1 MVEVVLPHV
10 PYVGLT
16 FTIPR
21 MLRRAF
27 LFDRSLYGDLCR
39 AAYQATKTFL
49 EAHFPNL
56 EKPVPAMVV
65 VPQSWGSLLNCHS
78 HCHACSTLGVFT
90 RDGVFHAVPDDIE
103 FTPLESLFREE
114 VFKFLLKK
122 DKVTPERVEMLRS
135 WKRSGFHVDASRRV
149 RADDRRALASLL
161 EYMERAPVALS
172 RLKYQSD
179 GRVLYT
185 GNFNPNL
192 GRDYQLLTG
201 VEFLAMLVPHI
212 SLRYEARIHSYGG
225 ASTKI
230 RKALGWIPSDEE
242 GTESEAPEDVV
253 VVEEEES
260 EFIRLRR
267 KNWARLIARV
277 YLESP
282 EICGGCGKEMKIL
295 SAISSP
301 AQDDVIERIL
311 RCRGQWDPPW
321 LRQRRARGPPTQL
334 EIVAATTRAE
344 PSELPPDVAG
354 DEYSQLR
361 PDAEDDF
368 SQLPPGDDE

>member
-1 MVEVVLPHV
+1 VAAALSAPARGYRPRSATNDLKEIVEDCLEELVRVYDERFRSVYGPLHPRIPELLDRFTRCGDPHFGFLRLRCTNADCRAKEERIVPFSCKSRTLCPSCSAKRAVAWAERMVEVVLPHV

-39 AAYQATKTFL
+39 AAYQATKKFL

-90 RDGVFHAVPDDIE
+90 RDGVFHAVPDDID
-103 FTPLESLFREE
+103 FAPLENLFREE

-122 DKVTPERVEMLRS
+122 DKVTLERIEMLRS

-149 RADDRRALASLL
+149 RADDRQALASLL

-185 GNFNPNL
+185 GKFNPNL

-212 SLRYEARIHSYGG
+212 SLR
-225 ASTKI
+225 
-230 RKALGWIPSDEE
+230 
-242 GTESEAPEDVV
+242 
-253 VVEEEES
+253 
-260 EFIRLRR
+260 
-267 KNWARLIARV
+267 
-277 YLESP
+277 
-282 EICGGCGKEMKIL
+282 
-295 SAISSP
+295 
-301 AQDDVIERIL
+301 
-311 RCRGQWDPPW
+311 
-321 LRQRRARGPPTQL
+321 
-334 EIVAATTRAE
+334 
-344 PSELPPDVAG
+344 
-354 DEYSQLR
+354 
-361 PDAEDDF
+361 
-368 SQLPPGDDE
+368 